1 MLNGKIDFESILR
14 ISKLLLKPHGFGLAL
29 AVIANVCLCVFQ
41 IYIRVH
47 DNPELAS
54 AASQSSKYLSLKSVL
69 CIHILSL
76 EGGLTDAEKKAQK
89 KAKKAAKKNQEDA
102 KKRMLLSIVKRRYL
116 HHLFDI

>member
-1 MLNGKIDFESILR
+1 MLNGKIDFGSILR

-69 CIHILSL
+69 CSHTFLGRWANGCGEKGTKESK
-76 EGGLTDAEKKAQK
+76 EGSE
-89 KAKKAAKKNQEDA
+89 EE
-102 KKRMLLSIVKRRYL
+102 SRRC
-116 HHLFDI
+116 